1 MAKIK
6 ASLTGTKKDVIL
18 KKAAALFR
26 SKGFKASSMRELA
39 QKIGV
44 EAPSLY
50 NHIGNKS
57 ELLETI
63 CFKIADDF
71 TIHLQIVEAQ
81 NDSATKKIE
90 QLIRFHI
97 KMMIRRFDEVY
108 VANHEWKHLDDSYL
122 STFLSQRRF
131 YENRMIHMIT
141 EGIDKKEFKNIHPHV
156 AVHTILS
163 AVRGLEFWQRH
174 KKEISIQVLEEN
186 MVNHLLNGLTK

>member
-26 SKGFKASSMRELA
+26 LKGFKASSMRELA

-50 NHIGNKS
+50 NHIGNKN
-57 ELLETI
+57 ELLHTI
-63 CFKIADDF
+63 CFKIAGDF
-71 TIHLQIVEAQ
+71 TIHLQMVEAR
-81 NDSATKKIE
+81 NSSAPKKIE
-90 QLIRFHI
+90 LLIRFHI
-97 KMMIRRFDEVY
+97 KMMIERFDEVY
-108 VANHEWKHLDDSYL
+108 VANHEWKHLDEPYL

-131 YENRMIHMIT
+131 YESRMIQIIT

-156 AVHTILS
+156 AVLTILS

-186 MVNHLLNGLTK
+186 IVNHLLNGLTK